1 MTVRAILAALVV
13 SHPEAMKS
21 LDDFLSCR
29 ASSTVRGSL
38 LARHPPRKRSSIGGL
53 VREVAPIGVVKVDLS
68 TSDEPCEVVVK
79 VNVELLGEVF
89 LDD

>member
-1 MTVRAILAALVV
+1 MTVKTILAALVV
-13 SHPEAMKS
+13 SHPEAMKF

-53 VREVAPIGVVKVDLS
+53 VREVAPIIVKLDLS